1 MSAVTVREW
10 YADVP
15 RSTRV
20 PTVAGVI
27 GGALAMVG
35 FGAWASTALIAGA
48 VVTTGAFVAT
58 GQNKIVQHL
67 EGGMIRDILVREGDI
82 VEQGQTLI
90 RLDETHP
97 RVELQRLLLRHA
109 RAAAMEARFLAE
121 IRGDAAVRF
130 PPDLLAKGEEFDIGS
145 IIDAQRMTFEA
156 RRKNVMSEIS
166 ALEDSIKALQERIAA
181 GGIQIQAT
189 DRQLA
194 LIDEEHEGKNS
205 LLSGGMIRKPEVL
218 ALRRAQANL
227 QGEIG
232 RLNGEIGDSKERIA
246 RTREQITG
254 VRAAAIKD
262 AVEQMHQVRAELT
275 DLRERIRTAHGIL
288 ERIDIVAPVRG
299 IVVKLR
305 YHTSGGVIEPGK
317 NVLELVPLQ
326 EELIIEVRIRPQDIE
341 HVKIGHEAAVRLTA
355 LNRRIT
361 PMLYGHVT
369 YVSADA
375 LPDDS
380 RTPQAPDVY
389 VARIKLDPGQ
399 EASVPHFRP
408 KPGMPAEVYIKTE
421 ERTFFEYLMKP
432 IIDSMSR
439 AFREY

>member
-1 MSAVTVREW
+1 MSVVTVREW
-10 YADVP
+10 YADIP

-20 PTVAGVI
+20 PTLAGVI
-27 GGALAMVG
+27 GGAFAVFG
-35 FGAWASTALIAGA
+35 FGAWASSALIAGA

-67 EGGMIRDILVREGDI
+67 EGGMIREILVREGDI
-82 VEQGQTLI
+82 VEQGQTLV

-97 RVELQRLLLRHA
+97 RAELKRLVLRHA

-121 IRGDAAVRF
+121 IRGDATVSF
-130 PPDLLAKGEEFDIGS
+130 PPALLANRDDLDIGS
-145 IIDAQRMTFEA
+145 IIDAQQMTFEA
-156 RRKNVMSEIS
+156 RRKNVTSEIT

-181 GGIQIQAT
+181 GGIQIEAT
-189 DRQLA
+189 NQQRA
-194 LIDEEHEGKNS
+194 LIEEEHEGKNS
-205 LLSGGMIRKPEVL
+205 LLSGGLIRKSEVL

-232 RLNGEIGDSKERIA
+232 RLNGDIGDAKERIA

-254 VRAAAIKD
+254 VRAAAVKD

-275 DLRERIRTAHGIL
+275 DLRERIRTAHGVL
-288 ERIDIVAPVRG
+288 GRIDIVAPVRG

-305 YHTSGGVIEPGK
+305 YHTPGGVIETGK
-317 NVLELVPLQ
+317 SVLELVPLQ
-326 EELIIEVRIRPQDIE
+326 EELIIEVRIRPQDID
-341 HVKIGHEAAVRLTA
+341 HVKVGHEAAVRLTA
-355 LNRRIT
+355 LNRRVT

-375 LPDDS
+375 LPDDN
-380 RTPQAPDVY
+380 RTPQSADVY

-399 EASVPHFRP
+399 ADSVPLFKP

-432 IIDSMSR
+432 ITDSMSR